1 MTRFYSHLKGKD
13 TLPDNDNHYEPMGI
27 KESNHPV
34 RQANAAGIGVVV
46 LSTWPYERP

>member
-1 MTRFYSHLKGKD
+1 MMIIIMNLW
-13 TLPDNDNHYEPMGI
+13 GI
-27 KESNHPV
+27 KQSNHPV